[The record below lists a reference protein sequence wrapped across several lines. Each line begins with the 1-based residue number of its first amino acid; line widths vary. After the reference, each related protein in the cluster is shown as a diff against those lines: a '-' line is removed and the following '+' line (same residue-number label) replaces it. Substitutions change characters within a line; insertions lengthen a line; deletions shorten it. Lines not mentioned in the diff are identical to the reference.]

1 MKKSLLIALL
11 SSVFLVSSANAKTKT
26 SADIYL
32 KSNVTTSI
40 KPLNVG
46 TTVSPVTATIDGSL
60 VNVNFT
66 ASLGNT
72 TITIENSLGEVVYQQ
87 TLSVKGA
94 FTLPISLAG
103 EAQDTYILKV
113 QSGSKSWYGEFDLF
127 Y

>member
-1 MKKSLLIALL
+1 MKKSLLIALFC
-11 SSVFLVSSANAKTKT
+11 SMFLGVTVNAETNT
-26 SADIYL
+26 SYDIYL
-32 KSNVTTSI
+32 KSNVDKTI
-40 KPLNVG
+40 KPLSVG
-46 TTVSPVTATIDGSL
+46 TTPSPVTASIDGSII
-60 VNVNFT
+60 NVNFT

-87 TLSVKGA
+87 SLSVKGA
-94 FTLPISLAG
+94 LTLPISLAG